1 METNKDTFQRRN
13 PVTRKQYNKVS
24 MRCLD
29 DTSIIRLLI
38 ATVRDSYEKDLPNE
52 LRPTED
58 DAASVVAELLH
69 RLELGRAA
77 REVVGDDRAHA
88 RRQATQDS
96 YT

>member
-1 METNKDTFQRRN
+1 M
-13 PVTRKQYNKVS
+13 TRKQYNKVS

-29 DTSIIRLLI
+29 DTSIVRLLI
-38 ATVRDSYEKDLPNE
+38 ATVRDTYEKDLPNE

-88 RRQATQDS
+88 RRQATLTGEDQSPQD
-96 YT
+96 

>member
-1 METNKDTFQRRN
+1 MA
-13 PVTRKQYNKVS
+13 RKQYNKVS

-38 ATVRDSYEKDLPNE
+38 ATVRDTYESSLTPE

-77 REVVGDDRAHA
+77 REVVGDDRAEA
-88 RRQATQDS
+88 RRRATLTGEDQSPQD
-96 YT
+96 

>member
-1 METNKDTFQRRN
+1 MA
-13 PVTRKQYNKVS
+13 RKQYNKVS

-38 ATVRDSYEKDLPNE
+38 ATVRDSYETGLPNE

>member
-1 METNKDTFQRRN
+1 M
-13 PVTRKQYNKVS
+13 TRKQYNKVS

-38 ATVRDSYEKDLPNE
+38 ATVRDSYEKGLSDE

-88 RRQATQDS
+88 RRRAAQTA
-96 YT
+96 YTKD

>member
-1 METNKDTFQRRN
+1 MS
-13 PVTRKQYNKVS
+13 RKQYNKVS

-29 DTSIIRLLI
+29 DPSVVRLLI
-38 ATVRDSYEKDLPNE
+38 ATVRDNYEKNLPLE

-77 REVVGDDRAHA
+77 RAEVGDDRAYA
-88 RRQATQDS
+88 RMRAAQVT
-96 YT
+96 YTKD

>member
-1 METNKDTFQRRN
+1 MA
-13 PVTRKQYNKVS
+13 RKQYNKVS

-38 ATVRDSYEKDLPNE
+38 ATVRDSYEKGLSDE

-88 RRQATQDS
+88 RRRAAQTAYTQD
-96 YT
+96 

>member
-1 METNKDTFQRRN
+1 MA
-13 PVTRKQYNKVS
+13 RKQYNKVS
-24 MRCLD
+24 IRCLD

-38 ATVRDSYEKDLPNE
+38 ATVRDSYENGLPNE

-77 REVVGDDRAHA
+77 REAVGDDRAHA
-88 RRQATQDS
+88 RMQATQTA
-96 YT
+96 YTKD

>member
-1 METNKDTFQRRN
+1 MTH
-13 PVTRKQYNKVS
+13 KQYNKVS

-38 ATVRDSYEKDLPNE
+38 ATVRDSYEKGLSDE

-88 RRQATQDS
+88 RRQATQTA
-96 YT
+96 YTQD

>member
-1 METNKDTFQRRN
+1 MA
-13 PVTRKQYNKVS
+13 RKQYNKVS

-29 DTSIIRLLI
+29 DSSVVRLLI
-38 ATVRDSYEKDLPNE
+38 ATVRDNYEKDLPPE

-88 RRQATQDS
+88 RRQAAQDS

>member
-1 METNKDTFQRRN
+1 MA
-13 PVTRKQYNKVS
+13 RKQYNKVS

-29 DTSIIRLLI
+29 DSSVVRLLI
-38 ATVRDSYEKDLPNE
+38 ATVRDNYEKDLPPE

-77 REVVGDDRAHA
+77 REVVGDDRAYA
-88 RRQATQDS
+88 RRRSVQDS

>member
-1 METNKDTFQRRN
+1 M
-13 PVTRKQYNKVS
+13 TRKQYNKVS

-88 RRQATQDS
+88 RRQATQD
-96 YT
+96 